1 MTNLKHTNIST
12 VHMMIQIYDQ
22 PKTYKL
28 NQSPI
33 LVYYKNITCLDKPF
47 QHVQSCLLMSKK
59 EVSKPSG
66 HEQATLHVEKPCQE
80 KLIDSGLNLIEL
92 CLLHVICYYFAYFI
106 IIICFLT
113 VNHYLFFYFHYWL
126 HAYSEVLQQLLF

>member
-92 CLLHVICYYFAYFI
+92 FLLHVICYYFAYFTF
-106 IIICFLT
+106 IIICFLLL
-113 VNHYLFFYFHYWL
+113 NHYLLIILFSL
-126 HAYSEVLQQLLF
+126 LASCLQ

>member
-80 KLIDSGLNLIEL
+80 KLIDSGS
-92 CLLHVICYYFAYFI
+92 V
-106 IIICFLT
+106 
-113 VNHYLFFYFHYWL
+113 
-126 HAYSEVLQQLLF
+126 SQ